1 MKRALLTLAIGITAL
16 SVTASA
22 QLPASV
28 KTLVEAERAFAAAAT
43 AKGQRDAFLE
53 YLADD
58 SLLFRPGPV
67 PGKMFY
73 RTRPVPPGQLSW
85 GPVFADASLAGD
97 YGVSTGPFEF
107 RKDPKQTDPPNGY
120 GHFVSI
126 WKKQRDGVWKVEV
139 DLGVSHDK
147 FPKAVA
153 DLKDADIATP
163 PVQAA
168 PPPLKPA
175 PTAASTP
182 PASAS
187 PAAARSGADKAATAK
202 PADAAKPADSV
213 KPAEGAKPADAK
225 PGAADPKA
233 SVPPPSPSSLAPAP
247 KPVDPL
253 VQSLIDADKAFAKAA
268 TEQGLL
274 KAYQAVAMND
284 LRILRNGQ
292 LPTVGKVEIEKA
304 LGAAA
309 SSKTANWEP
318 VHTRAATSGDFG
330 YTTGAYAAT
339 ANAGANPMAAGAPP
353 TRQYY
358 VHVWRRGADGA
369 WKLLLDIIV

>member
-1 MKRALLTLAIGITAL
+1 MTAL

-126 WKKQRDGVWKVEV
+126 WKKQRDGAWKVEV

-153 DLKDADIATP
+153 DLKDADIVTP
-163 PVQAA
+163 PAQAA

-175 PTAASTP
+175 PAAVSTP

-187 PAAARSGADKAATAK
+187 PAAAKPGADKTAA
-202 PADAAKPADSV
+202 
-213 KPAEGAKPADAK
+213 AKPADAK

-233 SVPPPSPSSLAPAP
+233 PVPPPSPSSLAPAP

-284 LRILRNGQ
+284 VRILRNGQ
-292 LPTVGKVEIEKA
+292 LPTAGKAEIEKA

-339 ANAGANPMAAGAPP
+339 ANAGANPMAAGAAP